1 MRHDGSER
9 EKLIYSVLF
18 RRMFEHEV
26 RHYRMEFARMELEN
40 GETNIVAG
48 VRDVDAFVQHV
59 QQEQLS

>member
-1 MRHDGSER
+1 MCHDGLER

-26 RHYRMEFARMELEN
+26 RHYRMELEN

-48 VRDVDAFVQHV
+48 FRDVDAFVQNV
-59 QQEQLS
+59 YQEQLS